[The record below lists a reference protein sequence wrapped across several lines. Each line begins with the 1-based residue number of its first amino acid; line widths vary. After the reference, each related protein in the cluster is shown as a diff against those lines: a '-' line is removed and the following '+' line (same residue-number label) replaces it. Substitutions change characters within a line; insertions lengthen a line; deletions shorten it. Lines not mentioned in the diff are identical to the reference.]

1 MINKKIV
8 LLGSVLFMTAIILG
22 AFGAHALKDLLSIE
36 KLQSFEVGVRYQF
49 YVSIVFLLFGLLNE
63 KIPFNL
69 SGFFIFQI
77 VGIFM
82 FSGSIYLLS
91 LEQIVSLNL
100 KFLGPVTPL
109 GGLMMILGWI
119 IFIVRLIR
127 FR

>member
-8 LLGSVLFMTAIILG
+8 LFGSILFATAIILG
-22 AFGAHALKDLLSIE
+22 AFGAHALKDLLSAD

-49 YVSIVFLLFGLLNE
+49 YLSLVFLIFGILEEKLPVNLRLFY
-63 KIPFNL
+63 
-69 SGFFIFQI
+69 IFQI
-77 VGIFM
+77 SGVLM

-91 LEQIVSLNL
+91 IEQILSVDLN
-100 KFLGPVTPL
+100 FLGPVTPL
-109 GGLMMILGWI
+109 GGLMLILGWI